1 MYDHT
6 SHRGFKHF
14 CYYRLQVFS
23 TKEIL
28 KSYTKNCFNINGKQR
43 IIIPKKGEYVKFK
56 HYERKIKKPFKIYAD
71 FKSILVPEDNGKKN
85 PEEFH
90 RSKYHRHI
98 ACSHRHKSVCV
109 DDKSSEPFK
118 TSLGKKAIY
127 NFINSMIEEN
137 KYCSGVMKK
146 KYFFFTKGF

>member
-28 KSYTKNCFNINGKQR
+28 KSYAKNCFNINGKQR

-71 FKSILVPEDNGKKN
+71 CKSILVPEDNGKKIEKRFIETN
-85 PEEFH
+85 IINILLAVIDTNQYVLMINLVS
-90 RSKYHRHI
+90 RSRQ
-98 ACSHRHKSVCV
+98 A
-109 DDKSSEPFK
+109 
-118 TSLGKKAIY
+118 
-127 NFINSMIEEN
+127 
-137 KYCSGVMKK
+137 
-146 KYFFFTKGF
+146 